1 MVGGTNVP
9 PQDSEKRALGRMSK
23 NKGNTKK
30 LYEGKSQNPSML
42 YVSLDIADTVIE
54 GGPPFAVCLLCGG

>member
-23 NKGNTKK
+23 NKSNTKIK
-30 LYEGKSQNPSML
+30 TLHEAKKQNPSDDIR
-42 YVSLDIADTVIE
+42 VS
-54 GGPPFAVCLLCGG
+54 